1 MTQKK
6 KLITMSAM
14 NPEDQIIN
22 GAEFAP
28 KKDVSYGK
36 PRVNANGGKSIALL
50 GKYNKNLHVSTPLM
64 MTWGVNV
71 NEFEAGKK
79 TYDLSLQ
86 FPREQDANYSEQT
99 ASFLENLSALE
110 SMIKDDAMENSKDW
124 FNKSKTTPEVID
136 ALWSPMLKYPKNPNT
151 DEPDTTR
158 APTLRVKIEYYDG
171 KFSKDLELY
180 DLEHNLIYPPMNEA
194 GEPDISASPE
204 SLIQKTQN
212 VALVLKCGGLWFVGG
227 KFGITWKL
235 MQGVVQPRATLR
247 GKCHIKLNHHEK
259 ERMMSQAEEE
269 DEDEHGENVGIEVQ
283 DSDEEEEEDVSAT
296 AAAEEEEEEQEEVK
310 PEPPKKKKVVRRKKN
325 AVAEET

>member
-1 MTQKK
+1 
-6 KLITMSAM
+6 MSAM
-14 NPEDQIIN
+14 NPEDQIIS
-22 GAEFAP
+22 GAALSP
-28 KKDVSYGK
+28 AKDVSYGK

-50 GKYNKNLHVSTPLM
+50 GKFNKNLHVSTPLM
-64 MTWGVNV
+64 MTWGLNV

-99 ASFLENLSALE
+99 VAFLENLTSLE
-110 SMIKDDAMENSKDW
+110 AMIKSDAVKNSKDW
-124 FNKSKTTPEVID
+124 FNKAKMTPEVVD

-151 DEPDTTR
+151 DEPDTSR
-158 APTLRVKIEYYDG
+158 APTLRVKLEYYDG

-180 DLEHNLIYPPMNEA
+180 DLEGTLMYPPMNES
-194 GEPDISASPE
+194 GEADLTASPE

-247 GKCHIKLNHHEK
+247 GKCHIKLNVAEK
-259 ERMMSQAEEE
+259 DLMKKAAAAAEEDD
-269 DEDEHGENVGIEVQ
+269 DENEENVGIDVE
-283 DSDEEEEEDVSAT
+283 DSDDEEETVAEKDEPEET
-296 AAAEEEEEEQEEVK
+296 QEVVE
-310 PEPPKKKKVVRRKKN
+310 PEPPKKKKVVRRKKT
-325 AVAEET
+325 VAAEDS

>member
-1 MTQKK
+1 
-6 KLITMSAM
+6 M
-14 NPEDQIIN
+14 NPEDQIIS
-22 GAEFAP
+22 GATLSPA
-28 KKDVSYGK
+28 KDVSYGK

-50 GKYNKNLHVSTPLM
+50 GKFNKNLHVSTPLM
-64 MTWGVNV
+64 MTWGLNV

-99 ASFLENLSALE
+99 VAFLENLTSLE
-110 SMIKDDAMENSKDW
+110 AMIKSDAVKNSKDW
-124 FNKSKTTPEVID
+124 FNKAKMTPEVVD

-151 DEPDTTR
+151 DEPDTSR
-158 APTLRVKIEYYDG
+158 APTLRVKLEYYDG

-180 DLEHNLIYPPMNEA
+180 DLEGNLMYPPMNDSGEA
-194 GEPDISASPE
+194 DLTTSPE

-247 GKCHIKLNHHEK
+247 GKCHIKLNVAEK
-259 ERMMSQAEEE
+259 DLMKKA
-269 DEDEHGENVGIEVQ
+269 
-283 DSDEEEEEDVSAT
+283 
-296 AAAEEEEEEQEEVK
+296 AAAEEEDDDENEENVGIDVEDSDDEEETVAEKDEPEETQEVVE
-310 PEPPKKKKVVRRKKN
+310 PEPPKKKKVVRRKKT
-325 AVAEET
+325 VAAEDS